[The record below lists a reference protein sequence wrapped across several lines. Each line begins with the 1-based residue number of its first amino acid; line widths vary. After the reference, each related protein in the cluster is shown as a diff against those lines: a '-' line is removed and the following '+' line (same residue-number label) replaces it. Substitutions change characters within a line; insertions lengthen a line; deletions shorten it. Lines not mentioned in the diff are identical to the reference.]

1 MNKKEIRELKL
12 LSFLLIQE
20 LAVEFIFLP
29 EVLKFEDCIIRPN

>member
-1 MNKKEIRELKL
+1 MKKSEIKL
-12 LSFLLIQE
+12 MVFLIQQE

>member
-1 MNKKEIRELKL
+1 MSKKEQKELKL
-12 LSFLLIQE
+12 MMFLIQQE